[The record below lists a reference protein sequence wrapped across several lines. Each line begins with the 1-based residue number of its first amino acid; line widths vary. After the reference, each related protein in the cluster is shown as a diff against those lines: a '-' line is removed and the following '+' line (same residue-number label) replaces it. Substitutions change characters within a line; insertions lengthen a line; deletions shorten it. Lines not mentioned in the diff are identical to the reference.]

1 MKKLPVAV
9 CLEHEDLDFTL
20 GSTLGRSDDL
30 LFVVVA
36 TVIFTRE
43 KRKT

>member
-30 LFVVVA
+30 LFVVA